1 MKHLKLFFTNDDCLI
16 SSEREGGNSGSA
28 NLQVEKLCVCV
39 YVSEHN
45 QVLSSSIIYINFFI
59 SFCLFLLSVIFSLGV
74 LFVCFGRRSLP
85 KTSSIHRG
93 LGYKCRVHICVSVD
107 GQGRGMLTGCTSCSS
122 VQIRHD

>member
-74 LFVCFGRRSLP
+74 LFVCLFVLADAACQRLLLYTEGWDTNVESTSVSLWMA
-85 KTSSIHRG
+85 KVG
-93 LGYKCRVHICVSVD
+93 
-107 GQGRGMLTGCTSCSS
+107 GC
-122 VQIRHD
+122 